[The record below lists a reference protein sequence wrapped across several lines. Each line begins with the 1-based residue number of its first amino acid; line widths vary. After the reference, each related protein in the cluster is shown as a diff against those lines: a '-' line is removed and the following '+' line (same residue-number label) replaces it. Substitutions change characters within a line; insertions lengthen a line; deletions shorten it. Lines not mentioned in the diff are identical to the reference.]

1 MSHCRLLVGRNP
13 LASSYG
19 EVQTNSFSIWTLDK
33 KDDVRRVNY
42 DSVGELR
49 YTSGVCSSG
58 DRI

>member
-1 MSHCRLLVGRNP
+1 
-13 LASSYG
+13 
-19 EVQTNSFSIWTLDK
+19 LDK